1 MKFFKRHRTDVPET
15 HAWQDKA
22 AVRIY
27 KLIHQMQTGFASFM
41 SRKFNHLTIKKK
53 KTVFILL
60 FILIGGLSV
69 YQIIHGIFSDSEIG
83 TTVKIDKINFPVH
96 NSKSNIERIK
106 VTEKDY
112 QSIAS
117 FRHYMDSLNKILNG
131 KYQYDSILQARPG
144 LMDSVQVLEQLYL
157 SQQKH

>member
-1 MKFFKRHRTDVPET
+1 MKFFKRHRTDAPER

-22 AVRIY
+22 AVKIY
-27 KLIHQMQTGFASFM
+27 MIINQMQTGFASFM
-41 SRKFNHLTIKKK
+41 SKKLNHLTAKRR

-60 FILIGGLSV
+60 FILIGSLSV
-69 YQIIHGIFSDSEIG
+69 YQIVHGIISDSAIG
-83 TTVKIDKINFPVH
+83 NTMKIDRINFPIH
-96 NSKSNIERIK
+96 DSKRNIERIK

-117 FRHYMDSLNKILNG
+117 FKHYMDSLNKSLEG